1 MTNEIEANLAKLGIT
16 IPTAAAPAAN
26 YVPYVKSGNLLF
38 TSGQL
43 PLKDGAL
50 FATGQIGGAI
60 DVEAGQQAAMW
71 SAVNVLAQAK
81 AALGDLSAIKRLVKI
96 TVFVSS
102 TTDFTEQH
110 IVANGASNF
119 FVDVLG
125 DAGRHARSAVGM
137 PVLPLNA
144 PVEVEA
150 VIEI

>member
-71 SAVNVLAQAK
+71 CAVNVLAQAK